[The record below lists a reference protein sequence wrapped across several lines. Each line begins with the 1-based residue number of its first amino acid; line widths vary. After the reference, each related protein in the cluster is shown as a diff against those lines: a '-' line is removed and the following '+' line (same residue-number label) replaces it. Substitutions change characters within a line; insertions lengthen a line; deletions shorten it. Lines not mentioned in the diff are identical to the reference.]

1 MENWKVEFVEDNI
14 MTGGNNGR
22 INFYNSI
29 SKEKVKRVD
38 TGDIFLTAL
47 GKAEQKDFIA
57 AGNNN
62 GGVFIVSKGNNNKNN
77 ILPLMPHNKLVR
89 ELVFVE
95 DDTKLLSASDD
106 GTIGMIDISS

>member
-1 MENWKVEFVEDNI
+1 

-22 INFYNSI
+22 IIFYNSI
-29 SKEKVKRVD
+29 SKERVRKVD
-38 TGDIFLTAL
+38 AGDIFITSLAK
-47 GKAEQKDFIA
+47 GDQKDFIA

-77 ILPLMPHNKLVR
+77 VLGLTPHNKLVR
-89 ELVFVE
+89 ELTFIE
-95 DDTKLLSASDD
+95 DDSKLLSASDD